1 MKNKHMSFDDR
12 LEIEAGLKQQLS
24 FKAISEVIGIMNKNS
39 V

>member
-1 MKNKHMSFDDR
+1 MSFDDR